1 MRNPPVLVS
10 VIGFFGAIAGF
21 AMLFGGIRLLGFDWF
36 GIFGD
41 IPSLESAGFWGWL
54 LIISGVLWLAAAAGL
69 WALQPWAWVFAMV
82 VAGLSLFEAFILFIQ
97 YPGSGLGFAASL
109 MPLLIIFYLNSR
121 YVKASFG
128 LSDGQMGPDITE

>member
-1 MRNPPVLVS
+1 MRNPPVLIS

-21 AMLFGGIRLLGFDWF
+21 AMLFAGLRFLGFDWF

-41 IPSLESAGFWGWL
+41 LPRFEQAGIWGWL

-109 MPLLIIFYLNSR
+109 MPLLIIVYLNSR
-121 YVKASFG
+121 AVKAAFG
-128 LSDGQMGPDITE
+128 LSEGPAATDLD

>member
-1 MRNPPVLVS
+1 MRNPPVLIS
-10 VIGFFGAIAGF
+10 VIGFFGALAGF
-21 AMLFGGIRLLGFDWF
+21 AMLFAGLRFLGFDWF

-41 IPSLESAGFWGWL
+41 LPRFESAGLWGWL

-97 YPGSGLGFAASL
+97 YPGSGLGFGAAL
-109 MPLLIIFYLNSR
+109 MPLVIILYLNSR
-121 YVKASFG
+121 AVKAAFG
-128 LSDGQMGPDITE
+128 LSEGPAGPDID

>member
-82 VAGLSLFEAFILFIQ
+82 VAGLSLFEAFVLFIQ
-97 YPGSGLGFAASL
+97 YPGQGWGFAAAL
-109 MPLLIIFYLNSR
+109 MPLVIILYLNSR
-121 YVKASFG
+121 AVKASFG
-128 LSDGQMGPDITE
+128 LSDGPAGPDNY

>member
-1 MRNPPVLVS
+1 MRNPPVLIS
-10 VIGFFGAIAGF
+10 VIGFFAAIAGF
-21 AMLFGGIRLLGFDWF
+21 AMLFAGLRFLGFDWF

-41 IPSLESAGFWGWL
+41 LPQFESAGFWGWL
-54 LIISGVLWLAAAAGL
+54 LILAGVLWLAAAAGL

-128 LSDGQMGPDITE
+128 LGDVPPGVDE

>member
-1 MRNPPVLVS
+1 MRNPPVLIS
-10 VIGFFGAIAGF
+10 VIGFFAAIAGF
-21 AMLFGGIRLLGFDWF
+21 AMLFAGLRFLGFDWF

-41 IPSLESAGFWGWL
+41 LPQFESAGFWGWL
-54 LIISGVLWLAAAAGL
+54 LILAGVLWLAAAAGL

-82 VAGLSLFEAFILFIQ
+82 VAGLSLFEAFILLFQ
-97 YPGSGLGFAASL
+97 YPGSGLGLAASL

-128 LSDGQMGPDITE
+128 LSDGVPGPDLD

>member
-21 AMLFGGIRLLGFDWF
+21 ALLFLGLRMLGFDWF

-41 IPSLESAGFWGWL
+41 LPRFESVGFWGWL
-54 LIISGVLWLAAAAGL
+54 LIIAGVLWLAAAAGL

-97 YPGSGLGFAASL
+97 FPGSGLGFAAAL
-109 MPLLIIFYLNSR
+109 MPLIIILYLNSR
-121 YVKASFG
+121 AVKASFG
-128 LSDGQMGPDITE
+128 LLEGAPDPDMA

>member
-1 MRNPPVLVS
+1 MRNPPVLIS
-10 VIGFFGAIAGF
+10 VIGFFAAIAGF
-21 AMLFGGIRLLGFDWF
+21 AMLFMGLRFLGFDWF

-41 IPSLESAGFWGWL
+41 LQPLESAGFWGWL
-54 LIISGVLWLAAAAGL
+54 LILAGVLWLAAAAGL

-82 VAGLSLFEAFILFIQ
+82 VAGLSLFEAVILFFQ

-128 LSDGQMGPDITE
+128 LSDGAAGPDITD